1 MSNVE
6 SRVSDGMG
14 RDGTSCCPFV
24 QGQKE
29 NPSPVVPL
37 SRDNGRSKNSGR
49 IFSVPGRSNTKSI
62 TQWPKNLSK
71 KNKKFFKKVKN
82 CIFFLFYSFC
92 PASWSRTGQDRQSK
106 YQPGPWQY
114 VKIPYRPVPR
124 QDFELVPLSLCPGTM
139 RELLYLCPAFRECPI
154 LLKTL
159 VESV

>member
-82 CIFFLFYSFC
+82 CIFFSLLLLLSCVLVQDWTGQTVKISARPVAICQNPVPAC
-92 PASWSRTGQDRQSK
+92 PAAR
-106 YQPGPWQY
+106 
-114 VKIPYRPVPR
+114 
-124 QDFELVPLSLCPGTM
+124 F
-139 RELLYLCPAFRECPI
+139 
-154 LLKTL
+154 
-159 VESV
+159 

>member
-62 TQWPKNLSK
+62 TQWQKNLSK

-82 CIFFLFYSFC
+82 CIFFFSFTPSVLRPGPGLDRTDSQNIS
-92 PASWSRTGQDRQSK
+92 PARGNMSKSRTGLSR
-106 YQPGPWQY
+106 G
-114 VKIPYRPVPR
+114 KI
-124 QDFELVPLSLCPGTM
+124 LSLSRCPCVPGQ
-139 RELLYLCPAFRECPI
+139 
-154 LLKTL
+154 
-159 VESV
+159 